1 MLIRCS
7 AIHKIIGESK
17 TKGETLS
24 QTAKSHLIEQA
35 KQELFGV
42 AAFDGAKYTEKG
54 NALEPFAIQGS
65 GMIRGRQ
72 YAKNAERRENPWI
85 SGECDIH
92 DPKHRLIIDTKCSWE
107 IKTHPFFREE
117 AERKVKEA
125 GYDWQMQG
133 YMWLFDCEQA
143 EIDFWLFPCPEDL
156 LPTYADPA
164 RLIDAVEAIPL
175 RQRVTTVTV
184 RRDEKAIE
192 RIRIKAAHCQDY
204 YQQLLQEIQAC

>member
-1 MLIRCS
+1 MRVRCS
-7 AIHKIIGESK
+7 AIHKIIGLPRSK
-17 TKGETLS
+17 NDRLT

-72 YAKNAERRENPWI
+72 YAKNAERRENSFI
-85 SGECDIH
+85 SGECDIY
-92 DPKHRLIIDTKCSWE
+92 DAKHSLIIDTKCSWE

-133 YMWLFDCEQA
+133 YMWLYDCEQA

-156 LPTYADPA
+156 LGQYGDPEK
-164 RLIDAVEAIPL
+164 LIDAIERIPL
-175 RQRVTTVTV
+175 HKRVTTVTV
-184 RRDEKAIE
+184 KRDPEAIE
-192 RIRIKAAHCQDY
+192 RIQDRVAACQEY
-204 YQQLLQEIQAC
+204 YRQLMQEQSQC